1 MSIEANSIIAIFVA
15 QMAMAGQGPP
25 YCDTA
30 RWIRSSLPFS
40 SSVNT

>member
-1 MSIEANSIIAIFVA
+1 METVSIIAIFVVK
-15 QMAMAGQGPP
+15 MAMAGRGPP
-25 YCDTA
+25 YGDTA